1 MCALSIA
8 RSREYVTVKKDL
20 SGLFRKEN
28 TMFQAFKLAYRNV
41 GRNKTR
47 SLLSSLA
54 VGIGMALLLLM
65 ASVLEGE
72 MKGALDNTIRLQSG
86 HLQIRP
92 ASYEENKISLKWED
106 LIANPDQLV
115 QQVKS
120 LSQVTVATPRLV
132 ASSIL
137 TVSDESK
144 GVQILGI
151 EPDSAANQPFR
162 EGMLSGEFIKADDR
176 EGILVG
182 NVLADKLHIH
192 VNDKVNLLVTTS
204 NGDVNEQLFTVRG
217 IFTTR
222 TPAYDESTIFMPLAK
237 AQAITAT
244 ENHASTI
251 FVTLQDINQTD
262 AVAKALQ
269 GNNYKILTW
278 REQNAFITQFEDF
291 ANAFFIIL
299 YLIVLGIT
307 ATVVTNTLVM
317 AVFERTREIGIL
329 SAIGMKGRG
338 IMAQFLAEAALLATG
353 GVIGGLIIGGAA
365 VAYFTVYGIYI
376 GDYGLTGVLFEDHIY
391 AHLTLQ
397 NTITLAILTYIITL
411 IASLY
416 PARLAA
422 RLEPV
427 EALHGLG
434 D

>member
-1 MCALSIA
+1 MYQI
-8 RSREYVTVKKDL
+8 
-20 SGLFRKEN
+20 
-28 TMFQAFKLAYRNV
+28 FKLAFRNL
-41 GRNKTR
+41 GRNRTR
-47 SLLSSLA
+47 SLLSALA
-54 VGIGMALLLLM
+54 VSVGMALLLLM
-65 ASVLEGE
+65 VSVLEGE
-72 MKGALDNTIRLQSG
+72 MTGALQNTIRLQSG

-92 ASYEENKISLKWED
+92 ASYEEGKISLKWED
-106 LIANPDQLV
+106 MIADPDQMV
-115 QQVKS
+115 RQIKS
-120 LSQVTVATPRLV
+120 LSQVTVATPRLI

-137 TVSDESK
+137 TLSDESK

-151 EPDSAANQPFR
+151 DPDSAANQPFR
-162 EGMLSGEFIKADDR
+162 DGMIAGEFIKADDR
-176 EGILVG
+176 EGILIGNILAEKLSLKVG
-182 NVLADKLHIH
+182 
-192 VNDKVNLLVTTS
+192 DKVNLLVTTS
-204 NGDVNEQLFTVRG
+204 NGDVIEQLFTVRG

-222 TPAYDESTIFMPLAK
+222 TPGYDESTIFMPLAK

-251 FVTLQDINQTD
+251 FVMLQNSEDAE
-262 AVAKALQ
+262 AVAQALQ
-269 GNNYKILTW
+269 SNNLKILTW
-278 REQNAFITQFEDF
+278 REQNVFITQFEDY
-291 ANAFFIIL
+291 ANAFFIVL

-329 SAIGMKGRG
+329 AAIGMKGRG

-353 GVIGGLIIGGAA
+353 GVIGGLIIGGAL

-376 GDYGLTGVLFEDHIY
+376 GDYGITGVLFEDRIY
-391 AHLTLQ
+391 AHLTLE
-397 NTITLAILTYIITL
+397 NTVNLAIATYIITL

-422 RLEPV
+422 RMEPV

>member
-1 MCALSIA
+1 
-8 RSREYVTVKKDL
+8 
-20 SGLFRKEN
+20 
-28 TMFQAFKLAYRNV
+28 MFQTFKLAFRNV

-47 SLLSSLA
+47 SLLSALA

-72 MKGALDNTIRLQSG
+72 MQGALQNTIRLQSG
-86 HLQIRP
+86 HLQVRP
-92 ASYEENKISLKWED
+92 ASYEEGKSSLKWED
-106 LIANPDQLV
+106 LIENPE
-115 QQVKS
+115 QVAEQIRS
-120 LSQVTVATPRLV
+120 ISQVTVATPRLI
-132 ASSIL
+132 ASTIL
-137 TVSDESK
+137 TVREESK

-151 EPDSAANQPFR
+151 DPDSAANQPFR
-162 EGMLSGEFIKADDR
+162 EGMLSGEFIRPDDR

-182 NVLADKLHIH
+182 NILADKLGLK
-192 VNDKVNLLVTTS
+192 VGDKVNLLVTTS
-204 NGDVNEQLFTVRG
+204 NGDVNEQLFTIRG
-217 IFTTR
+217 IFTTK
-222 TPAYDESTIFMPLAK
+222 TPAYDENTIFMPLAK

-251 FVTLQDINQTD
+251 FITLQDLNQAD
-262 AVAKALQ
+262 AVAQALQ
-269 GNNYKILTW
+269 GNNYQILTW
-278 REQNAFITQFEDF
+278 RDQNAFITQFEDY

-338 IMAQFLAEAALLATG
+338 IMAQFLAEAGLLATG
-353 GVIGGLIIGGAA
+353 GVIGGLIIGGAL
-365 VAYFTVYGIYI
+365 VTYFTVYGIYI
-376 GDYGLTGVLFEDHIY
+376 GDYGISGVLFEDHIY
-391 AHLTLQ
+391 AHLTLK
-397 NTITLAILTYIITL
+397 NMINLTILTYIVTL

-422 RLEPV
+422 RMEPV

>member
-1 MCALSIA
+1 M
-8 RSREYVTVKKDL
+8 T
-20 SGLFRKEN
+20 
-28 TMFQAFKLAYRNV
+28 QAFKLAYRNI

-54 VGIGMALLLLM
+54 VGMGMALLLLM
-65 ASVLEGE
+65 AAVLEGE
-72 MKGALDNTIRLQSG
+72 MKGALQNTIRLQSG
-86 HLQIRP
+86 HLQVRP
-92 ASYEENKISLKWED
+92 ASYEEGKVSLKWED
-106 LIANPDQLV
+106 LIANPDGV
-115 QQVKS
+115 AQQIKS
-120 LSQVTVATPRLV
+120 LPQVTVATPRLI

-137 TVSDESK
+137 TVREESK

-151 EPDSAANQPFR
+151 EPDSVANQPFR
-162 EGMLSGEFIKADDR
+162 DGILSGEFIKADDR
-176 EGILVG
+176 EGILIG
-182 NVLADKLHIH
+182 NILADKLGLK
-192 VNDKVNLLVTTS
+192 VSDKVNLLVTTA

-222 TPAYDESTIFMPLAK
+222 TPAYDENTIFMPLAK
-237 AQAITAT
+237 AQAITGT
-244 ENHASTI
+244 ENHASTV
-251 FVTLQDINQTD
+251 FVVLQDLNQAD
-262 AVAKALQ
+262 AVAQALQ
-269 GNNYKILTW
+269 SDNYQILTW
-278 REQNAFITQFEDF
+278 RDQNQFIVQFEDY

-329 SAIGMKGRG
+329 AAIGMKGRG

-397 NTITLAILTYIITL
+397 NTINLAVLTYIITL

>member
-1 MCALSIA
+1 MS
-8 RSREYVTVKKDL
+8 
-20 SGLFRKEN
+20 
-28 TMFQAFKLAYRNV
+28 QAFKLAFRNL
-41 GRNKTR
+41 GRNKSR
-47 SLLSSLA
+47 SLLSALA
-54 VGIGMALLLLM
+54 VSIGMALLLLM
-65 ASVLEGE
+65 VSVLEGE
-72 MKGALDNTIRLQSG
+72 MSGALQNTIRLQSG

-106 LIANPDQLV
+106 LIENPEQLV
-115 QQVKS
+115 EKLKS
-120 LSQVTVATPRLV
+120 LPQITVATPRLT
-132 ASSIL
+132 ASAIL
-137 TVSDESK
+137 TVGDESK
-144 GVQILGI
+144 GVQLLGI

-162 EGMLSGEFIKADDR
+162 DGMLSGEFINADDR
-176 EGILVG
+176 EGILIG
-182 NVLADKLHIH
+182 NTLSEKLNLK

-204 NGDVNEQLFTVRG
+204 NGDVNEQLFTIRG

-222 TPAYDESTIFMPLAK
+222 TPGYDESTVFMPLAK

-251 FVTLQDINQTD
+251 FVLLQNSDQAD

-269 GNNYKILTW
+269 SNNYKILTW
-278 REQNAFITQFEDF
+278 RDQNQFVVQFEDY
-291 ANAFFIIL
+291 ANAFFIVI

-329 SAIGMKGRG
+329 SAIGMKGWD

-391 AHLTLQ
+391 AHLTLA
-397 NTITLAILTYIITL
+397 NTINLAVVTYIITL

>member
-1 MCALSIA
+1 MI
-8 RSREYVTVKKDL
+8 
-20 SGLFRKEN
+20 
-28 TMFQAFKLAYRNV
+28 QAFKLAFRNL
-41 GRNKTR
+41 GRNKSR
-47 SLLSSLA
+47 SLLSALA

-65 ASVLEGE
+65 VSVLEGE
-72 MKGALDNTIRLQSG
+72 MSGALQNTIRLQSG

-92 ASYEENKISLKWED
+92 ASYEEGKISMKWED
-106 LIANPDQLV
+106 LIADPEKV
-115 QQVKS
+115 AEQVKS
-120 LSQVTVATPRLV
+120 LPQVVLATPRLI

-151 EPDSAANQPFR
+151 DPDSAANQPFR
-162 EGMLSGEFIKADDR
+162 DGMIAGEFIKADDR
-176 EGILVG
+176 EGILIG
-182 NVLADKLHIH
+182 NVLSEKLQLK
-192 VNDKVNLLVTTS
+192 VGDQVNLLITTS

-222 TPAYDESTIFMPLAK
+222 TPGYDENTIFMPLVK

-251 FVTLQDINQTD
+251 FVMLQNGDDAD
-262 AVAKALQ
+262 AVAQAIHS
-269 GNNYKILTW
+269 NNFKVLTW
-278 REQNAFITQFEDF
+278 RDQNVFITQFEDY
-291 ANAFFIIL
+291 ANAFFFIF

-329 SAIGMKGRG
+329 SAIGMKSSG

-353 GVIGGLIIGGAA
+353 GVIGGLIIGGAL
-365 VAYFTVYGIYI
+365 VAYYTVYGIYI
-376 GDYGLTGVLFEDHIY
+376 GDYGITGVLFEDRIY
-391 AHLTLQ
+391 AHLTMG
-397 NTITLAILTYIITL
+397 NTINLTIITYIITL
-411 IASLY
+411 VASLY

-422 RLEPV
+422 RMEPV
-427 EALHGLG
+427 EALHGAG

>member
-1 MCALSIA
+1 MAQ
-8 RSREYVTVKKDL
+8 T
-20 SGLFRKEN
+20 
-28 TMFQAFKLAYRNV
+28 FKLAFRNI

-47 SLLSSLA
+47 SLLSALA

-72 MKGALDNTIRLQSG
+72 MKGALQNTIRLQSG
-86 HLQIRP
+86 HLQVRP
-92 ASYEENKISLKWED
+92 ASYEEGKLSLKWED
-106 LIANPDQLV
+106 LIEDPE
-115 QQVKS
+115 QVAEQITS
-120 LSQVTVATPRLV
+120 IPQVTVATPRLI
-132 ASSIL
+132 ASTIL
-137 TVSDESK
+137 TVRDESK
-144 GVQILGI
+144 GVQVLGI
-151 EPDSAANQPFR
+151 DPDSAANQPFR
-162 EGMLSGEFIKADDR
+162 EGMLAGEFIRADDR

-182 NVLADKLHIH
+182 NILADKLGLK

-204 NGDVNEQLFTVRG
+204 NGDVNEQLFTIRG

-222 TPAYDESTIFMPLAK
+222 TPSYDENTIFMPLAK

-251 FVTLQDINQTD
+251 FITLQDLNQAD
-262 AVAKALQ
+262 AVAQALQ
-269 GNNYKILTW
+269 GNKYQILTW
-278 REQNAFITQFEDF
+278 RDQNAFITQFEDY

-353 GVIGGLIIGGAA
+353 GVIGGLIIGGAL

-376 GDYGLTGVLFEDHIY
+376 GDYGISGVLFEDHIY
-391 AHLTLQ
+391 AHLTLE
-397 NTITLAILTYIITL
+397 NTVTLAILTYIITL

-422 RLEPV
+422 RMEPV

>member
-1 MCALSIA
+1 MI
-8 RSREYVTVKKDL
+8 
-20 SGLFRKEN
+20 
-28 TMFQAFKLAYRNV
+28 QAFKLAYRNI

-47 SLLSSLA
+47 SLLSALA

-65 ASVLEGE
+65 VSVLEGE
-72 MKGALDNTIRLQSG
+72 MTGALQNTIRLQSG

-92 ASYEENKISLKWED
+92 ASYDENKISLKWED
-106 LIANPDQLV
+106 LIADPDHVAEQI
-115 QQVKS
+115 KS
-120 LSQVTVATPRLV
+120 LPQVTVATPRLS
-132 ASSIL
+132 ASAIL
-137 TVSDESK
+137 TISDESK

-162 EGMLSGEFIKADDR
+162 DGMLSGEFIKADDR
-176 EGILVG
+176 EGILIG
-182 NVLADKLHIH
+182 NILAEKLNLK

-204 NGDVNEQLFTVRG
+204 NGDVNEQPFTVRG

-222 TPAYDESTIFMPLAK
+222 TPGYDESTIFMPLAK

-244 ENHASTI
+244 ENHASSI
-251 FVTLQDINQTD
+251 FVLLQNSEEAE
-262 AVAKALQ
+262 AVAQALQ
-269 GNNYKILTW
+269 SNNLKILTW
-278 REQNAFITQFEDF
+278 REQNQFVVQFEDY
-291 ANAFFIIL
+291 ANAFFIVL

-329 SAIGMKGRG
+329 AAIGMKGSG

-376 GDYGLTGVLFEDHIY
+376 GDYGITGVLFEDRIY
-391 AHLTLQ
+391 AHLTLA
-397 NTITLAILTYIITL
+397 NTINLAIVTYIITL

-434 D
+434 E

>member
-1 MCALSIA
+1 MKM
-8 RSREYVTVKKDL
+8 T
-20 SGLFRKEN
+20 
-28 TMFQAFKLAYRNV
+28 QAFKLAFRNL
-41 GRNKTR
+41 GRNIVR
-47 SLLSSLA
+47 SVLSAAA
-54 VGIGMALLLLM
+54 VGMGMALLLLM
-65 ASVLEGE
+65 VSVLEGE
-72 MKGALDNTIRLQSG
+72 MSGALQNTIRLQSG

-92 ASYEENKISLKWED
+92 VSYEEGKISLKWED
-106 LIANPDQLV
+106 LIADPEHMA
-115 QQVKS
+115 QQIKA
-120 LSQVTVATPRLV
+120 LPQVSVATPRLI

-137 TVSDESK
+137 TVSNESK

-151 EPDSAANQPFR
+151 EPDSAANKPFR
-162 EGMLSGEFIKADDR
+162 DGILAGEFIQADDR
-176 EGILVG
+176 EGILIGNILAEKLQLKVG
-182 NVLADKLHIH
+182 DR
-192 VNDKVNLLVTTS
+192 VNLLVTTS

-222 TPAYDESTIFMPLAK
+222 TPGLDESTIFMPLGK
-237 AQAITAT
+237 AQAITGT

-251 FVTLQDINQTD
+251 FVLLHDSGD
-262 AVAKALQ
+262 AEAVAQAIQ
-269 GNNYKILTW
+269 SSNYKVLTW
-278 REQNAFITQFEDF
+278 REQNVFITQFEDY
-291 ANAFFIIL
+291 ANAFFIVF

-329 SAIGMKGRG
+329 AAIGMKGRG

-376 GDYGLTGVLFEDHIY
+376 GDYGITGVLFEDRIY
-391 AHLTLQ
+391 AHLTLA
-397 NTITLAILTYIITL
+397 NTINLGIITYGITL
-411 IASLY
+411 VASLY
-416 PARLAA
+416 PALLAA

>member
-1 MCALSIA
+1 MI
-8 RSREYVTVKKDL
+8 
-20 SGLFRKEN
+20 
-28 TMFQAFKLAYRNV
+28 QAFKLAFRNI

-47 SLLSSLA
+47 SLLSALA

-65 ASVLEGE
+65 VSVLEGE
-72 MKGALDNTIRLQSG
+72 MTGALQNTIRLQSG
-86 HLQIRP
+86 HLQVRP

-106 LIANPDQLV
+106 LIANPEQIV
-115 QQVKS
+115 GKIKS
-120 LSQVTVATPRLV
+120 LPQVTVATPRLS
-132 ASSIL
+132 ASAIL

-162 EGMLSGEFIKADDR
+162 DGMLAGEFIKADDR
-176 EGILVG
+176 EGILIG
-182 NVLADKLHIH
+182 NTLADKLKLH

-222 TPAYDESTIFMPLAK
+222 TPGYDESTVFMPLTK

-251 FVTLQDINQTD
+251 FVLLKNSEDAD

-269 GNNYKILTW
+269 SNNYKILTW
-278 REQNAFITQFEDF
+278 REQNQFIVQFEDF
-291 ANAFFIIL
+291 ANAFFIII

-329 SAIGMKGRG
+329 AAIGMKGSG

-365 VAYFTVYGIYI
+365 VAYFTIYGIYI
-376 GDYGLTGVLFEDHIY
+376 GDYGITGVLFEDHIY
-391 AHLTLQ
+391 AHFTWA
-397 NTITLAILTYIITL
+397 NTINLAIVTYIITL